1 MDHDT
6 PFKDHFSG
14 RASAYTRY
22 RPTYPPP
29 LFAWLAGL
37 TRRHD
42 LAWDCGCGSG
52 QAAIGLAPYYR
63 LVMATDPSRQQ
74 IENAVP
80 HERVRYSVAPAEDSG
95 LDPAS
100 IDLVVAAQALHWFDF
115 DCFYAEVRRVAAP
128 GGVLAAISY
137 GEVRVEGEPD
147 RVVSRFYHD
156 LIGPYWP
163 PERHYVDE
171 HYTTV
176 PFSFAGIAAPPFAM
190 ETEWELEH
198 LVGYLGT
205 WSAVKEYE
213 RKLGV
218 DPLKLIAEDLAAAW
232 GDPRRVR
239 RISWPLALLVGRV
252 GE

>member
-6 PFKDHFSG
+6 HFKDHFSSQS
-14 RASAYTRY
+14 AAYTRY
-22 RPTYPPP
+22 RPTYPPE

-37 TRRHD
+37 TRRHE

-52 QAAIGLAPYYR
+52 QAAIGLAPYYQT
-63 LVMATDPSRQQ
+63 VVATDPSPQQ

-80 HERVRYSVAPAEDSG
+80 HERVRYAMAPAEDSG

-115 DCFYAEVRRVAAP
+115 DRFYAEVRRVAVS
-128 GGVLAAISY
+128 GGVVAAISY

-147 RVVSRFYHD
+147 RVVSHFYHD
-156 LIGPYWP
+156 LIGSYWP

-171 HYTTV
+171 HYSTI
-176 PFSFAGIAAPPFAM
+176 PFPFARIATPPFAM

-218 DPLKLIAEDLAAAW
+218 DPLALIAEELSAAW
-232 GDPRRVR
+232 GDPRQVR